1 MMRTTTNNISR
12 LLNLELLRNQRI
24 ALSQMSLGRNP
35 LHFLALAPRRLLK
48 KTMMMT
54 MRKKKIETVI
64 SNSLNLKTSRTT
76 SQRKVLTS
84 KLRRRMIQMMKMMN
98 HLLKSQQW

>member
-24 ALSQMSLGRNP
+24 ALSQMALGRNP

-48 KTMMMT
+48 KTMM
-54 MRKKKIETVI
+54 I
-64 SNSLNLKTSRTT
+64 LNMQVGVNMYLKVTGHLKTYFSTAN
-76 SQRKVLTS
+76 K
-84 KLRRRMIQMMKMMN
+84 I
-98 HLLKSQQW
+98 